1 MTKSSRPFWAT
12 GGPITIIKMYFVS
25 FAHLYI
31 GLFSCDQLCSCVF
44 QMLAAS
50 QVRDLQVFLAFSATC
65 SWGCSVGSSLILPF
79 LGL

>member
-1 MTKSSRPFWAT
+1 MTNSSRPFWAT

-50 QVRDLQVFLAFSATC
+50 QVRDL
-65 SWGCSVGSSLILPF
+65 
-79 LGL
+79 